1 VTRRTLMETDSKR
14 KHATL
19 RTRAPEHILRVFI
32 SFTRDVAPEAKVA
45 AYIVQLVSTAVG
57 PRTRIALESYLW
69 NRDQPSDLGGG
80 DAQSHI
86 DEEMKKCTF
95 FVGIMANRFGGPTLR
110 AASGMEE
117 EYELALRC
125 KKARRLAM
133 FKLTYY
139 FSKKKVDPDTID
151 LDQLASVR
159 AFRERI
165 AKQGLYRFFSSSAV
179 FKEHFREDL
188 EKHVDDWYEHEQ
200 DREAIRGHKQIRRE
214 MATSSG
220 ASAKDSRQALRALET
235 VIVEAIGRDE
245 SVRLPGFGTFGVKE
259 RKARKG
265 VNPKTLK
272 AITIPK
278 KKAMFFKPGK
288 GLKEAVAKK

>member
-1 VTRRTLMETDSKR
+1 MTKRTRVPTGAKSKR
-14 KHATL
+14 PVSHTAG
-19 RTRAPEHILRVFI
+19 PERVLMVFI
-32 SFTRDVAPEAKVA
+32 SFADDTKTEASA
-45 AYIVQLVSTAVG
+45 AAHIGQLVSTAVRR
-57 PRTRIALESYLW
+57 RTRVALEPYLW

-80 DAQSHI
+80 DAQSLI
-86 DEEMKKCTF
+86 NEEMKKCAF
-95 FVGIMANRFGGPTLR
+95 FVGIMATRFGRPTPR

-117 EYELALRC
+117 EYKMALCC
-125 KKARRLAM
+125 KKAHRLPM

-139 FSKKKVDPDTID
+139 FSRKKVDPDTIE
-151 LDQLASVR
+151 LDQLALAR
-159 AFRERI
+159 GFRERI
-165 AKQGLYRFFSSSAV
+165 AKQGLYHTFSSLGA
-179 FKEHFREDL
+179 FKEQFRKDL
-188 EKHVDDWYEHEQ
+188 EKHVNEWYEHEQ
-200 DREAIRGHKQIRRE
+200 NKNKVKGHKQIRRD
-214 MATSSG
+214 MAASSG
-220 ASAKDSRQALRALET
+220 ASSKDSRRALSAFEK

-288 GLKEAVAKK
+288 GLKDAVAKK

>member
-1 VTRRTLMETDSKR
+1 METDSKR

-19 RTRAPEHILRVFI
+19 RARAPEHILRVFI

-45 AYIVQLVSTAVG
+45 AYIVQLVSAAAG

-95 FVGIMANRFGGPTLR
+95 FVGIMATRFGRPTPR

-117 EYELALRC
+117 EYEMALCC
-125 KKARRLAM
+125 KKAHRLPM

-139 FSKKKVDPDTID
+139 FSRKKVDPDTIE
-151 LDQLASVR
+151 LDQLALAR
-159 AFRERI
+159 GFRERI
-165 AKQGLYRFFSSSAV
+165 AKQGLYHTFSSLGA
-179 FKEHFREDL
+179 FKEQFRKDL
-188 EKHVDDWYEHEQ
+188 EKHVNEWYEHEQ
-200 DREAIRGHKQIRRE
+200 NKNKVKGHKQIRRD
-214 MATSSG
+214 MAASSG
-220 ASAKDSRQALRALET
+220 ASSKDSRRALSAFEK

-245 SVRLPGFGTFGVKE
+245 SVRLLGFGTFGVKE

-288 GLKEAVAKK
+288 GLKDAIAKK